1 MEIKAVTGLSKIY
14 NKYFKRSRNMIN
26 TVNGKIND
34 LGKTYI
40 HEHIKL
46 DLSGHKKI

>member
-1 MEIKAVTGLSKIY
+1 MITTVKGKV
-14 NKYFKRSRNMIN
+14 KR
-26 TVNGKIND
+26 

-46 DLSGHKKI
+46 DLSGHKKILIRIITIQMR